1 MVDASSVVPANDP
14 PATGDSTDGRI
25 PRLVGP
31 VLAGVL
37 AVAIGHALEAVPHAG
52 LLVLCGALVIASA
65 RVLQRQVG
73 LLDLRRLT
81 IPGVWFLT
89 YLVMI
94 LVPSLFVFS
103 SHPGPTRGRF
113 IAGVLSVLV
122 TVPAGILLVNRL
134 ARFKRAEI
142 DRYLQAPIEE
152 PAVARTSTRNCAIW
166 LGVVVSLACVYV
178 SEVKELPLLHLL
190 RHPGD
195 TVALVLLREDS
206 LKLLASP
213 LVPVYYLMRML
224 GFPLLIM
231 VTLGYWL
238 VWRGRGRLLLFVGS
252 LTAGLLYASLS
263 IAKAPVAEIVLVGCL
278 FLFLRSGW
286 KIPRRRLL
294 LAAVSGVALTLLFP
308 MAVVLTVYQGSGV
321 NPGSV
326 ILGIGRRLFYLPAE
340 IVYWYFTLFPRPE
353 GYLLGRT
360 IGDVSWLMGWE
371 YFNAPNFVGRYGL
384 EYWVESVNA
393 NGAFIANLFADFG
406 PAGVLLGGLVAGVI
420 MQSLQIWLLRRPKS
434 VFNLATYS
442 YLLFAFWLLNST
454 ALPIVLSANGV
465 LLLVLAPGAI
475 RQLRLSLTRF
485 RDVWRT
491 A

>member
-1 MVDASSVVPANDP
+1 MVEASPAASANDP
-14 PATGDSTDGRI
+14 RATGGSPEGRI
-25 PRLVGP
+25 ARLIGP
-31 VLAGVL
+31 LLAGVL
-37 AVAIGHALEAVPHAG
+37 VVAVAYLLEAVPHAD
-52 LLVLCGALVIASA
+52 LLVLCAALVTASA
-65 RVLQRQVG
+65 WVLQREVG
-73 LLDLRRLT
+73 VLDLRRLT
-81 IPGVWFLT
+81 IPGVWYLT

-113 IAGVLSVLV
+113 IAGVLSLLV
-122 TVPAGILLVNRL
+122 TVPAGILLANRL
-134 ARFKRAEI
+134 TRFKRPEI
-142 DRYLQAPIEE
+142 DRYLQAPIDE
-152 PAVARTSTRNCAIW
+152 PAGARASTRNCAIW
-166 LGVVVSLACVYV
+166 LGVIVALACAYI
-178 SEVKELPLLHLL
+178 SEVKELPLLHML

-224 GFPLLIM
+224 GFPLLII

-238 VWRGRGRLLLFVGS
+238 VWRGRGRFLLFLAS
-252 LTAGLLYASLS
+252 LMAGLLYASLS

-286 KIPRRRLL
+286 NVPRRRLFL
-294 LAAVSGVALTLLFP
+294 GAVSGIALMLLFP

-353 GYLLGRT
+353 GFLHGRT
-360 IGDVSWLMGWE
+360 IGDVAWLMGWE

-393 NGAFIANLFADFG
+393 NGAFISNLFADFG
-406 PAGVLLGGLVAGVI
+406 AAGVILGGLVAGAL
-420 MQSLQIWLLRRPKS
+420 MQTLQIWLLRRPKS
-434 VFNLATYS
+434 VFNLATYA
-442 YLLFAFWLLNST
+442 YLVFAFWLLNST

-465 LLLVLAPGAI
+465 LLLVLAPGAG
-475 RQLRLSLTRF
+475 RQLRMSLTRL
-485 RDVWRT
+485 RDARR
-491 A
+491 AR